1 MRFSSSFKVGLLTL
15 TALIILIFSILW
27 IKGRALSAGERLFV
41 DFKDVNGM
49 RPGSAVQL
57 MGFRIGQV
65 EEIEP
70 MLKNPDD
77 PYVRV
82 KFVVTEPDINIPNA
96 STISI
101 QQSGIIG
108 EQFLEITPP
117 KLRTIYLPINKKS
130 QVLHANDNV
139 QMILSN
145 KPYEVGKVKKI
156 EIIETKTLP
165 INIQE
170 EIRTPSAYKVGY
182 IVTLP
187 GLQLP
192 DRMQP
197 KVKTEN
203 SKHYL
208 FLKPYTKME
217 LTYPQSTSRFTVIEP
232 LRLSDFM
239 DLQYRAAM
247 ALAETNEKL
256 SALMSDDIIADLKN
270 IIGNVDLLTIK
281 ANSTLEKTQA
291 LIDSSRKDLDSLM
304 VTTDKLSAKIIVL
317 TDNINEI
324 IGDKDFKD
332 TLMSTTKSID
342 RLSQN
347 LNKILED
354 PKSKETLEN
363 LNEASKNIS
372 EISAYVNTMTK
383 DPALKQ
389 QVNTT
394 VTKFNK
400 ALDDLSCTLE
410 TVNGLT
416 TDKKAELNDTI
427 NNVNETSKNLRKFS
441 EKLNKRFLLFR
452 LMF

>member
-1 MRFSSSFKVGLLTL
+1 MRFSSSFKVGILTL
-15 TALIILIFSILW
+15 TAIIILIFSILW

-49 RPGSAVQL
+49 RPGSGVQL

-65 EEIEP
+65 EEISP
-70 MLKNPDD
+70 VLSDINN

-82 KFVVTEPDINIPNA
+82 KFVITEPDIKIPNA
-96 STISI
+96 STVSI
-101 QQSGIIG
+101 QQTGIIG

-117 KLRTIYLPINKKS
+117 KLRTIYLPINRSS
-130 QVLHANDNV
+130 QVLHENDNV
-139 QMILSN
+139 KMVLSD
-145 KPYEVGKVKKI
+145 ETHDVGKVKKV
-156 EIIETKTLP
+156 EIIETRTLP

-170 EIRTPSAYKVGY
+170 EIKTQSAYKVGY
-182 IVTLP
+182 VITLP

-192 DRMQP
+192 DRMQG
-197 KVKTEN
+197 KVVKDD
-203 SKHYL
+203 SKNAL
-208 FLKPYTKME
+208 SIKSYTKME
-217 LTYPQSTSRFTVIEP
+217 FAYPQTTSRFTVIEP

-256 SALMSDDIIADLKN
+256 SAIMSDDVINDLKK
-270 IIGNVDLLTIK
+270 IVGNVDLLTIK
-281 ANSTLEKTQA
+281 ANSTLDKTQM
-291 LIDSSRKDLDSLM
+291 LIDSTREDLNLLM
-304 VTTDKLSAKIIVL
+304 GTTDKMSGKIMLL
-317 TDNINEI
+317 TDNINNI

-347 LNKILED
+347 LNKLIED
-354 PKSKETLEN
+354 PKTRQTLED
-363 LNEASKNIS
+363 LQVASKNIS
-372 EISAYVNTMTK
+372 EIAQYVNTMTK
-383 DPALKQ
+383 DPALKS

-410 TVNGLT
+410 TVNSLT
-416 TDKKAELNDTI
+416 TDKKTELNSTI
-427 NNVNETSKNLRKFS
+427 NDVSATAKNMRKFS

>member
-15 TALIILIFSILW
+15 SALVILIFSILW

-41 DFKDVNGM
+41 DFKDINGM

-57 MGFRIGQV
+57 MGLRIGQV
-65 EEIEP
+65 EDITP
-70 MLKNPDD
+70 VLTNPDD

-82 KFVVTEPDINIPNA
+82 KFVITEPDITIPNA

-117 KLRTIYLPINKKS
+117 KLRTIYLPINKRS
-130 QVLHANDNV
+130 QVLHANDKV

-145 KPYEVGKVKKI
+145 KPYDVGKVKKI
-156 EIIETKTLP
+156 EIIQTKTLP

-170 EIRTPSAYKVGY
+170 EIKTPSAYKVGY
-182 IVTLP
+182 IITLP

-192 DRMQP
+192 DRLQA
-197 KVKTEN
+197 KVQTAD

-217 LTYPQSTSRFTVIEP
+217 LAYPHSTSRFTVIEP

-270 IIGNVDLLTIK
+270 IVGNVDMLTIK
-281 ANSTLEKTQA
+281 ANSTLDKTQA
-291 LIDSSRKDLDSLM
+291 LLDSSKKDLDALM

-317 TDNINEI
+317 TDNINNI
-324 IGDKDFKD
+324 IGDEDFKD

-347 LNKILED
+347 LNKVLED
-354 PKSKETLEN
+354 PKTKETMDN
-363 LNEASKNIS
+363 LNAASKNIS
-372 EISAYVNTMTK
+372 EISEYVNTMTK
-383 DPALKQ
+383 DPVLKEQ
-389 QVNTT
+389 INTT

-410 TVNGLT
+410 TVNSLT
-416 TDKKAELNDTI
+416 TDKKEELNDTI

>member
-27 IKGRALSAGERLFV
+27 IKGRALSAGERLSV

-65 EEIEP
+65 EEIQP
-70 MLKNPDD
+70 VVSNPDD

-82 KFVVTEPDINIPNA
+82 KFVITEPDVNIPNA

-117 KLRTIYLPINKKS
+117 RLRTLYLPINKKS
-130 QVLHANDNV
+130 MVLHANDKV
-139 QMILSN
+139 RMILSD
-145 KPYEVGKVKKI
+145 KLSEVGKVKKI

-170 EIRTPSAYKVGY
+170 EVKTPSAYKVGY
-182 IVTLP
+182 ILTLP

-192 DRMQP
+192 DRLVGKIKQ
-197 KVKTEN
+197 KD
-203 SKHYL
+203 SKNYL
-208 FLKPYTKME
+208 FIKPATKME
-217 LTYPQSTSRFTVIEP
+217 IAYPQSTSRFTVIEP

-247 ALAETNEKL
+247 SLAETNEKL
-256 SALMSDDIIADLKN
+256 SALMSDDVIADLKN
-270 IIGNVDLLTIK
+270 IVTNVDLLTIK
-281 ANSTLEKTQA
+281 ANDTLDKTQL
-291 LIDSSRKDLDSLM
+291 LIDSSRKDLESLM
-304 VTTDKLSAKIIVL
+304 GTTDKLSAKIIVL
-317 TDNINEI
+317 TDNINDI
-324 IGDKDFKD
+324 IGDKEFKD
-332 TLMSTTKSID
+332 TLISTTKSID
-342 RLSQN
+342 RLSRN
-347 LNKILED
+347 LNTLIED
-354 PKSKETLEN
+354 PKTRETLDN
-363 LNEASKNIS
+363 LQVASKNIS
-372 EISAYVNTMTK
+372 EISQYVNGMTK
-383 DPALKQ
+383 DPVLKSQ
-389 QVNTT
+389 INTT

-410 TVNGLT
+410 TVNSLT
-416 TDKKAELNDTI
+416 TDKKDELNDTI

>member
-15 TALIILIFSILW
+15 TALIILLFSILW

-41 DFKDVNGM
+41 DFKDINGM

-57 MGFRIGQV
+57 MGLRIGQV
-65 EEIEP
+65 EDITP
-70 MLKNPDD
+70 VLTNPDD

-82 KFVVTEPDINIPNA
+82 KFVITEPDITIPNA

-117 KLRTIYLPINKKS
+117 KLRTVYLPINRRS
-130 QVLHANDNV
+130 QVLHANDKV

-145 KPYEVGKVKKI
+145 QPHEVGKVKKI
-156 EIIETKTLP
+156 EIIQTKTLP

-170 EIRTPSAYKVGY
+170 EIKTPSAYKVGY
-182 IVTLP
+182 IITLP

-192 DRMQP
+192 DRLQA
-197 KVKTEN
+197 KVQTAD

-217 LTYPQSTSRFTVIEP
+217 LAYPQSTSRFTVIEP

-239 DLQYRAAM
+239 ELQYRAAM

-270 IIGNVDLLTIK
+270 IVGNIDMLTIK
-281 ANSTLEKTQA
+281 ANSTLDKTQA
-291 LIDSSRKDLDSLM
+291 LLDSSKKDLDTLM

-317 TDNINEI
+317 TDNINNI
-324 IGDKDFKD
+324 IGDEEFKD
-332 TLMSTTKSID
+332 TLMSTTKS
-342 RLSQN
+342 RV
-347 LNKILED
+347 
-354 PKSKETLEN
+354 
-363 LNEASKNIS
+363 
-372 EISAYVNTMTK
+372 SA
-383 DPALKQ
+383 L
-389 QVNTT
+389 
-394 VTKFNK
+394 
-400 ALDDLSCTLE
+400 C
-410 TVNGLT
+410 
-416 TDKKAELNDTI
+416 
-427 NNVNETSKNLRKFS
+427 LRA
-441 EKLNKRFLLFR
+441 
-452 LMF
+452 

>member
-1 MRFSSSFKVGLLTL
+1 MRFSSSFKVGILTL
-15 TALIILIFSILW
+15 TALLILIFSILW

-41 DFKDVNGM
+41 DFKDVNGI
-49 RPGSAVQL
+49 RAGSAVQL
-57 MGFRIGQV
+57 MGFRIGQI
-65 EEIEP
+65 EEISP
-70 MLKNPDD
+70 MLSNLDD

-82 KFVVTEPDINIPNA
+82 KFVITEPDINIPNA

-101 QQSGIIG
+101 QQTGIIG

-117 KLRTIYLPINKKS
+117 KLRTIYLPIDKRS

-139 QMILSN
+139 KMILSD
-145 KPYEVGKVKKI
+145 KPYDIGKVKKI
-156 EIIETKTLP
+156 EIIETRTLP
-165 INIQE
+165 INAQE
-170 EIRTPSAYKVGY
+170 EIKTPSAYKVGY

-192 DRMQP
+192 DRMQG
-197 KVKTEN
+197 KVKAEN

-208 FLKPYTKME
+208 SIKPFTKME
-217 LTYPQSTSRFTVIEP
+217 FAYPQSTSRFTVIEP

-239 DLQYRAAM
+239 DLQYRAAS

-256 SALMSDDIIADLKN
+256 SAILSDDVITDIKQIVA
-270 IIGNVDLLTIK
+270 NVDVLTIK
-281 ANSTLEKTQA
+281 ANSTLEKTQM
-291 LIDSSRKDLDSLM
+291 LIDSSRKDLDTLM
-304 VTTDKLSAKIIVL
+304 GTTDQMSGKIMVL
-317 TDNINEI
+317 TDNLNNI

-342 RLSQN
+342 RLSKN
-347 LNKILED
+347 LNTLIED
-354 PKSKETLEN
+354 PKTRQTLDD
-363 LNEASKNIS
+363 LQAASKNIS
-372 EISAYVNTMTK
+372 EISQYVNTMTK
-383 DPALKQ
+383 DPALKT

-416 TDKKAELNDTI
+416 TDKKTELNETI
-427 NNVNETSKNLRKFS
+427 NNVAVTSKNLRKFS

>member
-1 MRFSSSFKVGLLTL
+1 MRFSSSFKVGILTL
-15 TALIILIFSILW
+15 TALLILIFSILW
-27 IKGRALSAGERLFV
+27 IKGRALSAGERLSV

-65 EEIEP
+65 EEIKP
-70 MLKNPDD
+70 VLSNLDD
-77 PYVRV
+77 AYVSV
-82 KFVVTEPDINIPNA
+82 KFVITEPDINIPNA
-96 STISI
+96 STVSI

-117 KLRTIYLPINKKS
+117 KVRTIYLPINKKS
-130 QVLHANDNV
+130 LVLHANDEV
-139 QMILSN
+139 QMTLSD
-145 KPYEVGKVKKI
+145 KLSAVGKVKKI

-170 EIRTPSAYKVGY
+170 EIKTQFAYKIGY
-182 IVTLP
+182 IITLP

-192 DRMQP
+192 DRLAG
-197 KVKTEN
+197 KIKTEN
-203 SKHYL
+203 SKHLLYV
-208 FLKPYTKME
+208 KPYTKME
-217 LTYPQSTSRFTVIEP
+217 IAYPKTTSRFTVVEP

-247 ALAETNEKL
+247 SLAETNEKL
-256 SALMSDDIIADLKN
+256 SALMSDDVISDLKH
-270 IIGNVDLLTIK
+270 IVSNVDLLTIK
-281 ANSTLEKTQA
+281 ANTTLDKTQL
-291 LIDSSRKDLDSLM
+291 LIESSKDDIEKLM
-304 VTTDKLSAKIIVL
+304 GTTEKVSVKIMVL
-317 TDNINEI
+317 TDNLNEI
-324 IGDKDFKD
+324 VGDKEFKE

-342 RLSQN
+342 RLSKN
-347 LNKILED
+347 LNTVIED
-354 PKSKETLEN
+354 PKTKQTLEN
-363 LNEASKNIS
+363 LQVASKNIS
-372 EISAYVNTMTK
+372 EISQYVNTMTK
-383 DPALKQ
+383 DPVLKS
-389 QVNTT
+389 QVNST

-416 TDKKAELNDTI
+416 TDKKDELNATI
-427 NNVNETSKNLRKFS
+427 NNVSETSVNLRKFS

>member
-41 DFKDVNGM
+41 DFKDINGM

-57 MGFRIGQV
+57 MGLRIGQV
-65 EEIEP
+65 EDITP
-70 MLKNPDD
+70 VLTNPDD

-82 KFVVTEPDINIPNA
+82 KFVITEPDITIPNA

-117 KLRTIYLPINKKS
+117 KLRTIYLPINKRS
-130 QVLHANDNV
+130 QVLHANDKV

-145 KPYEVGKVKKI
+145 KPYDVGKVKKI
-156 EIIETKTLP
+156 EIIQTKTLP

-170 EIRTPSAYKVGY
+170 EIKTPSAYKVGY

-192 DRMQP
+192 DRLQA
-197 KVKTEN
+197 KVQTAD

-217 LTYPQSTSRFTVIEP
+217 LAYPQSTSRFTVIEP

-270 IIGNVDLLTIK
+270 IVGNIDMLTIK
-281 ANSTLEKTQA
+281 ANSTLDKTQA
-291 LIDSSRKDLDSLM
+291 LLDSSKKDLDALM

-317 TDNINEI
+317 TDNINNI
-324 IGDKDFKD
+324 IGDEDFKD
-332 TLMSTTKSID
+332 TLISTTKSID

-347 LNKILED
+347 LNKVLED
-354 PKSKETLEN
+354 PKTKDTMEN
-363 LNEASKNIS
+363 LNVASKNIS
-372 EISAYVNTMTK
+372 EIAQYVNTMTK
-383 DPALKQ
+383 DPVLKEQ
-389 QVNTT
+389 INTT

-410 TVNGLT
+410 TVNSLT
-416 TDKKAELNDTI
+416 TDKKEELNDTI

>member
-70 MLKNPDD
+70 VLSNLDD

-82 KFVVTEPDINIPNA
+82 KFVITEPNVDIPNA

-117 KLRTIYLPINKKS
+117 RVRMLYLPINKNS
-130 QVLHANDNV
+130 MVLHANDDV
-139 QMILSN
+139 QMILSD
-145 KPYEVGKVKKI
+145 KLHPVGKVKRI

-170 EIRTPSAYKVGY
+170 EVKTPSAYKIGY
-182 IVTLP
+182 VVTLP

-192 DRMQP
+192 DRLIG
-197 KVKTEN
+197 KIKIKD

-208 FLKPYTKME
+208 FIKPATKME
-217 LTYPQSTSRFTVIEP
+217 IAYPQSTSKFTVVEP

-247 ALAETNEKL
+247 SLAETNEKL
-256 SALMSDDIIADLKN
+256 SALLSDDVISDLKN
-270 IIGNVDLLTIK
+270 IISNVDLLTIK
-281 ANSTLEKTQA
+281 ANDTLDKTQL
-291 LIDSSRKDLDSLM
+291 LIDSSRKDLRSLM
-304 VTTDKLSAKIIVL
+304 ETTDKVSAKVIVL
-317 TDNINEI
+317 TDNINSI
-324 IGDKDFKD
+324 IGDKEFKD
-332 TLMSTTKSID
+332 TLISTTKSID

-347 LNKILED
+347 LNNVLEN
-354 PKSKETLEN
+354 PKTRETLDN
-363 LNEASKNIS
+363 LQVASKNIA
-372 EISAYVNTMTK
+372 EISQYVNGMTK
-383 DPALKQ
+383 DPVLKEQ
-389 QVNTT
+389 INTT
-394 VTKFNK
+394 VVKFNK

-410 TVNGLT
+410 TVNSLT
-416 TDKKAELNDTI
+416 TDKKEELNDTI

>member
-1 MRFSSSFKVGLLTL
+1 MRFSSSFKVGILTL
-15 TALIILIFSILW
+15 TAIIILIFSILW

-49 RPGSAVQL
+49 RPGSGVQL

-65 EEIEP
+65 EEISP
-70 MLKNPDD
+70 MLSDINN

-82 KFVVTEPDINIPNA
+82 KFVITEPDITIPNA
-96 STISI
+96 STVSI

-117 KLRTIYLPINKKS
+117 KLRTIYLPINRNS
-130 QVLHANDNV
+130 QVLHENDNV
-139 QMILSN
+139 KMVLSD
-145 KPYEVGKVKKI
+145 ETHDVGKVKKV
-156 EIIETKTLP
+156 EIIETRTLP

-170 EIRTPSAYKVGY
+170 EIKTQSAYKVGY
-182 IVTLP
+182 VITLP

-192 DRMQP
+192 DRMQG
-197 KVKTEN
+197 KVVKDN
-203 SKHYL
+203 SKNVL
-208 FLKPYTKME
+208 SIKSYTKMAFA
-217 LTYPQSTSRFTVIEP
+217 YPQTTSKFTVIEP

-256 SALMSDDIIADLKN
+256 SAIMSDDVINDLKK
-270 IIGNVDLLTIK
+270 IVGNVDLLTIK
-281 ANSTLEKTQA
+281 ANSTLDKTQM
-291 LIDSSRKDLDSLM
+291 LIDSTREDLNMLM
-304 VTTDKLSAKIIVL
+304 GTTDKMSGRIMLL
-317 TDNINEI
+317 TDNINNI

-347 LNKILED
+347 LSKLMED
-354 PKSKETLEN
+354 PKTRQTLDD
-363 LNEASKNIS
+363 LQVASKNIS
-372 EISAYVNTMTK
+372 EIAQYVNAMTK
-383 DPALKQ
+383 DPALKS

-410 TVNGLT
+410 TVNALT
-416 TDKKAELNDTI
+416 TDKKTELNSTI
-427 NNVNETSKNLRKFS
+427 NDVSETAKNMRKFS

>member
-15 TALIILIFSILW
+15 TALIILLFSILW

-41 DFKDVNGM
+41 DFKDINGM

-57 MGFRIGQV
+57 MGLRIGQV
-65 EEIEP
+65 EDITP
-70 MLKNPDD
+70 VLTNPDD

-82 KFVVTEPDINIPNA
+82 KFVITEPDITIPNA

-117 KLRTIYLPINKKS
+117 KLRTIYLPINKRS
-130 QVLHANDNV
+130 QVLHANDKV

-145 KPYEVGKVKKI
+145 KPYDVGKVKKI
-156 EIIETKTLP
+156 EIIQTKTLP

-170 EIRTPSAYKVGY
+170 EIKTPSAYKVGY

-192 DRMQP
+192 DRLQA
-197 KVKTEN
+197 KVQTAD

-217 LTYPQSTSRFTVIEP
+217 LAYPQSTSRFTVIEP

-239 DLQYRAAM
+239 ELQYRAAM

-270 IIGNVDLLTIK
+270 IVGNIDMLTIK
-281 ANSTLEKTQA
+281 ANSTLDKTQA
-291 LIDSSRKDLDSLM
+291 LLDSSKKDLDALM

-317 TDNINEI
+317 TDNINNI
-324 IGDKDFKD
+324 IGDEDFKD
-332 TLMSTTKSID
+332 TLISTTKSID

-347 LNKILED
+347 LNKVLKN
-354 PKSKETLEN
+354 PKTKDTMEN
-363 LNEASKNIS
+363 LNVASKNIS
-372 EISAYVNTMTK
+372 EIAQYVNTMTK
-383 DPALKQ
+383 DPVLKEQ
-389 QVNTT
+389 INTT

-410 TVNGLT
+410 TVNSLT
-416 TDKKAELNDTI
+416 TDKKEELNDTI

>member
-15 TALIILIFSILW
+15 TSLLILIFAILW

-65 EEIEP
+65 EEIQP
-70 MLKNPDD
+70 VLKNPED

-82 KFVVTEPDINIPNA
+82 KFVITEPNVEIPTA
-96 STISI
+96 SAISI

-117 KLRTIYLPINKKS
+117 KLRTIYLPIDKNS
-130 QVLHANDNV
+130 MVLHSNDAV
-139 QMILSN
+139 RMVLSD
-145 KPYEVGKVKKI
+145 KLADVGKVKQI
-156 EIIETKTLP
+156 EIIETKILP

-170 EIRTPSAYKVGY
+170 EIKTPSAYQINYV
-182 IVTLP
+182 ITLP

-192 DRMQP
+192 DRLVGKIKIQD
-197 KVKTEN
+197 KKN
-203 SKHYL
+203 YL
-208 FLKPYTKME
+208 YIKPATKME
-217 LTYPQSTSRFTVIEP
+217 IAYPETTTKFTVVEP

-247 ALAETNEKL
+247 SLAETNEKL
-256 SALMSDDIIADLKN
+256 SAFMSDDVMSDLKGIVAN
-270 IIGNVDLLTIK
+270 IDTLTIK
-281 ANSTLEKTQA
+281 ANETLDKTQ
-291 LIDSSRKDLDSLM
+291 LLLDSSRNDLDTLMNIADSLSGRLA
-304 VTTDKLSAKIIVL
+304 TL
-317 TDNINEI
+317 TDNINNI
-324 IGDKDFKD
+324 IGDKDFKE
-332 TLMSTTKSID
+332 TLISTTKSID
-342 RLSQN
+342 RLSRNVSN
-347 LNKILED
+347 LLED
-354 PKSKETLEN
+354 PKTKDTIEN
-363 LNEASKNIS
+363 LQVASKNIS
-372 EISAYVNTMTK
+372 EISNYVNGMTK
-383 DPALKQ
+383 DPVLKA
-389 QVNTT
+389 QVNNT
-394 VTKFNK
+394 VLKFNK

-416 TDKKAELNDTI
+416 TDKKIELNDTI
-427 NNVNETSKNLRKFS
+427 NNVNETAKNLRKFS

>member
-1 MRFSSSFKVGLLTL
+1 MRFSSSFKVGILTL
-15 TALIILIFSILW
+15 TAIIILMFSILW

-49 RPGSAVQL
+49 RPGSGVQL

-65 EEIEP
+65 EEISP
-70 MLKNPDD
+70 MLSDINN

-82 KFVVTEPDINIPNA
+82 KFVITEPDITIPNA
-96 STISI
+96 STVSI

-117 KLRTIYLPINKKS
+117 KLRTIYLPINRNS
-130 QVLHANDNV
+130 QVLHENDNV
-139 QMILSN
+139 QMVLSD
-145 KPYEVGKVKKI
+145 ETHDVGKVKKV
-156 EIIETKTLP
+156 EIIETRTLP

-170 EIRTPSAYKVGY
+170 EIKTQSAYKVGY
-182 IVTLP
+182 VITLP

-192 DRMQP
+192 DRMQG
-197 KVKTEN
+197 KVVKDN
-203 SKHYL
+203 SKNAL
-208 FLKPYTKME
+208 SIKSYTKM
-217 LTYPQSTSRFTVIEP
+217 TFAYPQTTSKFTVIEP

-256 SALMSDDIIADLKN
+256 SAIMSDDVINDLKK
-270 IIGNVDLLTIK
+270 IVGNVDLLTIK
-281 ANSTLEKTQA
+281 ANSTLDKTQM
-291 LIDSSRKDLDSLM
+291 LIDSTREDLNLLM
-304 VTTDKLSAKIIVL
+304 GTTDKMSGRIMLL
-317 TDNINEI
+317 TDNINNI

-347 LNKILED
+347 LSKLMED
-354 PKSKETLEN
+354 PKTRQTLDD
-363 LNEASKNIS
+363 LQVASKNIS
-372 EISAYVNTMTK
+372 EIAQYVNAMTK
-383 DPALKQ
+383 DPALKS

-416 TDKKAELNDTI
+416 TDKKTELNSTI
-427 NNVNETSKNLRKFS
+427 NDVSETAKNIRKFS

>member
-1 MRFSSSFKVGLLTL
+1 MRFSSSFKVGILTL
-15 TALIILIFSILW
+15 TAIIILIFSILW

-49 RPGSAVQL
+49 RPGSGVQL

-65 EEIEP
+65 EEISP
-70 MLKNPDD
+70 VLSDINN

-82 KFVVTEPDINIPNA
+82 KFVITEPDITIPNA
-96 STISI
+96 STVSI

-117 KLRTIYLPINKKS
+117 KLRTIYLPINRNS
-130 QVLHANDNV
+130 QVLHENDNV
-139 QMILSN
+139 KMVLSD
-145 KPYEVGKVKKI
+145 ETHDVGKVKKV
-156 EIIETKTLP
+156 EIIETRTLP

-170 EIRTPSAYKVGY
+170 EIKTQSAYKVGY
-182 IVTLP
+182 VITLP

-192 DRMQP
+192 DRMQG
-197 KVKTEN
+197 KVVKDN
-203 SKHYL
+203 SKNAL
-208 FLKPYTKME
+208 SIKSYTKMAFA
-217 LTYPQSTSRFTVIEP
+217 YPQTTSKFTVIEP

-256 SALMSDDIIADLKN
+256 SAIMSDDVINDLKK
-270 IIGNVDLLTIK
+270 IVGNVDLLTIK
-281 ANSTLEKTQA
+281 ANSTLDKTQM
-291 LIDSSRKDLDSLM
+291 LIDSTREDLNMLM
-304 VTTDKLSAKIIVL
+304 GTTDKMSGRIMLL
-317 TDNINEI
+317 TDNINNI

-347 LNKILED
+347 LSKLMED
-354 PKSKETLEN
+354 PKTRQTLDD
-363 LNEASKNIS
+363 LQVASKNIS
-372 EISAYVNTMTK
+372 EIAQYVNAMTK
-383 DPALKQ
+383 DPALKS

-410 TVNGLT
+410 TINGLT
-416 TDKKAELNDTI
+416 TDKKTELNSTI
-427 NNVNETSKNLRKFS
+427 NDVSETAKNIRKFS

>member
-70 MLKNPDD
+70 MLTNPDD

-170 EIRTPSAYKVGY
+170 DIKTPSAYKVGY
-182 IVTLP
+182 IITLP
-187 GLQLP
+187 GLQIP
-192 DRMQP
+192 DRLQP

-208 FLKPYTKME
+208 SLKPYTKME
-217 LTYPQSTSRFTVIEP
+217 LAYPQSTSRFTVIEP

-247 ALAETNEKL
+247 SLAETNEKL
-256 SALMSDDIIADLKN
+256 SALMSDDIIAELKN
-270 IIGNVDLLTIK
+270 IVGNVDLLTIK
-281 ANSTLEKTQA
+281 ANATLDKTQA
-291 LIDSSRKDLDSLM
+291 LIDSSRQDLDVLM
-304 VTTDKLSAKIIVL
+304 GTTDKLSARIIVL
-317 TDNINEI
+317 TDNLNEI
-324 IGDKDFKD
+324 VGDKDFKD

-347 LNKILED
+347 LNKVLED

-363 LNEASKNIS
+363 LNVASKNIS
-372 EISAYVNTMTK
+372 EIAAYVNTMTK
-383 DPALKQ
+383 DPALKS

-416 TDKKAELNDTI
+416 TDKKDELSNTI
-427 NNVNETSKNLRKFS
+427 NNVSETSKNLRKFS

>member
-65 EEIEP
+65 EEIMP
-70 MLKNPDD
+70 VLSNLDD

-82 KFVVTEPDINIPNA
+82 KFVITEPDVSIPNA
-96 STISI
+96 STVSI

-117 KLRTIYLPINKKS
+117 KLRTIYLPINRNS
-130 QVLHANDNV
+130 LVLHANDNV
-139 QMILSN
+139 QMTLSD
-145 KPYEVGKVKKI
+145 KLSPVGKVKKI

-165 INIQE
+165 INVQE
-170 EIRTPSAYKVGY
+170 EIKTQSAYKVGY

-192 DRMQP
+192 DRLVA
-197 KVKTEN
+197 KIKTKN
-203 SKHYL
+203 TKHYL
-208 FLKPYTKME
+208 YIKPATKME
-217 LTYPQSTSRFTVIEP
+217 LAYPHSSSRFTVIEP

-247 ALAETNEKL
+247 SLAETNEKL
-256 SALMSDDIIADLKN
+256 SALMSDDVISDLKS
-270 IIGNVDLLTIK
+270 IVTNVDVLTIK
-281 ANSTLEKTQA
+281 AGTTLDKTQM

-304 VTTDKLSAKIIVL
+304 DTTDKMSSKIIVL
-317 TDNINEI
+317 TDNINNI
-324 IGDKDFKD
+324 VGDKEFKD
-332 TLMSTTKSID
+332 SVISTTKSVG
-342 RLSQN
+342 RLSKN
-347 LNKILED
+347 LNTLVED
-354 PKSKETLEN
+354 PKTKQTLEN
-363 LNEASKNIS
+363 LQVASKNIS
-372 EISAYVNTMTK
+372 EISEYVNTMTK
-383 DPALKQ
+383 DPAVKSE
-389 QVNTT
+389 VNKT
-394 VTKFNK
+394 VAKFNK
-400 ALDDLSCTLE
+400 ALEDLSCTLE

-416 TDKKAELNDTI
+416 TDKRQELDSTI
-427 NNVNETSKNLRKFS
+427 NNVSETSKNLRKFS

>member
-70 MLKNPDD
+70 MLTNPDD

-170 EIRTPSAYKVGY
+170 DIKTPSAYKVGY
-182 IVTLP
+182 IITLP
-187 GLQLP
+187 GLQIP
-192 DRMQP
+192 DRLQP

-208 FLKPYTKME
+208 SLKPYTKME
-217 LTYPQSTSRFTVIEP
+217 LAYPQSTSRFTVIEP

-247 ALAETNEKL
+247 SLAETNEKL

-270 IIGNVDLLTIK
+270 IVGNVDLLTIK
-281 ANSTLEKTQA
+281 ANATLDKTQA
-291 LIDSSRKDLDSLM
+291 LIDSSRQDLDVLM
-304 VTTDKLSAKIIVL
+304 GTTDKLSARIIVL
-317 TDNINEI
+317 TDNLNEI
-324 IGDKDFKD
+324 VGDKDFKD

-347 LNKILED
+347 LNKVLED

-363 LNEASKNIS
+363 LNVASKNIS
-372 EISAYVNTMTK
+372 EIAAYVNTMTK
-383 DPALKQ
+383 DPALKS

-416 TDKKAELNDTI
+416 TDKKDELSDTI
-427 NNVNETSKNLRKFS
+427 NNVSETSKNLRKFS

>member
-15 TALIILIFSILW
+15 TALIILLFSILW

-41 DFKDVNGM
+41 DFKDINGM

-57 MGFRIGQV
+57 MGLRIGQV
-65 EEIEP
+65 EDITP
-70 MLKNPDD
+70 VLTNPDD

-82 KFVVTEPDINIPNA
+82 KFVITEPDITIPNA

-117 KLRTIYLPINKKS
+117 KLRTVYLPINRRS
-130 QVLHANDNV
+130 QVLHANDKV

-145 KPYEVGKVKKI
+145 QPHEVGKVKKI
-156 EIIETKTLP
+156 EIIQTKTLP

-170 EIRTPSAYKVGY
+170 EIKTPSAYKVGY
-182 IVTLP
+182 IITLP

-192 DRMQP
+192 DRLQA
-197 KVKTEN
+197 KVQTAD

-217 LTYPQSTSRFTVIEP
+217 LAYPQSTSRFTVIEP

-239 DLQYRAAM
+239 ELQYRAAM

-270 IIGNVDLLTIK
+270 IVGNIDMLTIK
-281 ANSTLEKTQA
+281 ANSTLDKTQA
-291 LIDSSRKDLDSLM
+291 LLDSSKKDLDALM

-317 TDNINEI
+317 TDNINNI
-324 IGDKDFKD
+324 IGDEEFKD

-347 LNKILED
+347 LNKVLED
-354 PKSKETLEN
+354 PKTKETMDN
-363 LNEASKNIS
+363 LNAASKNIS
-372 EISAYVNTMTK
+372 EIAQYVNTMTK
-383 DPALKQ
+383 DPVLKEQ
-389 QVNTT
+389 INTT

-410 TVNGLT
+410 TVNSLT
-416 TDKKAELNDTI
+416 TDKKEELNDTI

>member
-1 MRFSSSFKVGLLTL
+1 MRFSSSFKVGILTL

-27 IKGRALSAGERLFV
+27 IKGRALSTGERLFV
-41 DFKDVNGM
+41 DFKDVNGI
-49 RPGSAVQL
+49 RAGSAVQL
-57 MGFRIGQV
+57 MGFRIGQI
-65 EEIEP
+65 EEITP
-70 MLKNPDD
+70 QLSNPED
-77 PYVRV
+77 PYVRI
-82 KFVVTEPDINIPNA
+82 KFVITEPDINIPDA

-130 QVLHANDNV
+130 LVLHANDNV

-145 KPYEVGKVKKI
+145 KPYDIGKVKKI

-170 EIRTPSAYKVGY
+170 EVKTPSAYKVGY
-182 IVTLP
+182 VVTLP

-192 DRMQP
+192 DRMQG
-197 KVKTEN
+197 KIKTEN
-203 SKHYL
+203 KKHYL
-208 FLKPYTKME
+208 SIKPYTDME
-217 LTYPQSTSRFTVIEP
+217 FAYPKTTSKFTVIEP

-239 DLQYRAAM
+239 DLQYRAA
-247 ALAETNEKL
+247 ASLAETNEKL
-256 SALMSDDIIADLKN
+256 SAILSDDVIADLKK
-270 IIGNVDLLTIK
+270 IVGNVDILTVK
-281 ANSTLEKTQA
+281 ANTTLDKTQI
-291 LIDSSRKDLDSLM
+291 LIDSTKQDLDRLM
-304 VTTDKLSAKIIVL
+304 DTTDEVSAKVVVL
-317 TDNINEI
+317 TDNINAI
-324 IGDKDFKD
+324 IGDKEFKE

-342 RLSQN
+342 RLSKN
-347 LNKILED
+347 LNTVLED
-354 PKSKETLEN
+354 PKTKQTLEN
-363 LNEASKNIS
+363 LEVASKNIS
-372 EISAYVNTMTK
+372 EISQYVNTMTK
-383 DPALKQ
+383 DPALKAQ
-389 QVNTT
+389 INTT

-416 TDKKAELNDTI
+416 TDKKEELNDTI
-427 NNVNETSKNLRKFS
+427 NNVAETSKNLRKFS